1 MGGNFIEA
9 MRFKSRCQSN
19 SIWQSLIIVYF
30 YIIVTWTSVFDKI
43 LFWLFLIVEV
53 IVEVIV
59 DVIVRQAVFHD
70 QLEYHLCRSNLRWG
84 GILSKNGCLR
94 AAAKEILSAG
104 SYSNIC
110 PIKSNS
116 CMWSS
121 RSVMRYFCK
130 KIKNLRIFNW
140 TIIFF

>member
-9 MRFKSRCQSN
+9 MRFNSRCQSN
-19 SIWQSLIIVYF
+19 SIWQSFIIVHFYF
-30 YIIVTWTSVFDKI
+30 IVTWTSVFDRI

-53 IVEVIV
+53 IVE
-59 DVIVRQAVFHD
+59 VIVRQAVFHD
-70 QLEYHLCRSNLRWG
+70 QLEYHLCRSSLRWG
-84 GILSKNGCLR
+84 GILSKNGCFR
-94 AAAKEILSAG
+94 AAAREILSAG
-104 SYSNIC
+104 SYSNIW

-130 KIKNLRIFNW
+130 KIKI
-140 TIIFF
+140 

>member
-9 MRFKSRCQSN
+9 MRFKSHCQSN
-19 SIWQSLIIVYF
+19 SIWHIFIIVYF
-30 YIIVTWTSVFDKI
+30 YFIVTLTSVFYRI
-43 LFWLFLIVEV
+43 FFCRFL

-70 QLEYHLCRSNLRWG
+70 QLEYHLCRSSLRWG
-84 GILSKNGCLR
+84 GILSKKGCLR

-104 SYSNIC
+104 SYSNIW

-130 KIKNLRIFNW
+130 KKLRIFKFNNY
-140 TIIFF
+140 FF